1 MSDAQTI
8 TTADI
13 PRDGDGRLFSPK
25 IVLGMILAGVF
36 AFSAFVVLSTYAPD
50 LQSGDNGQAHALSK
64 SAVGYGGMVRLL
76 RGLDEPVVVSRRDL
90 SRDQPALIIFT
101 PGPNVSRDAYI
112 KAAQLS
118 SRTLVVLPKWRGGL
132 DPKHPGWV
140 SDLKPIAPRDQ
151 TDLLKAIGTPK
162 ATTAIA
168 KGAGPRRLVGAPG
181 SLAEGMS
188 VDTGPIRDLQSV
200 SGPGLVPVLTDAQGR
215 IVLARRM
222 PTETYILADPD
233 LINTMGLKDIRTAR
247 AGVGIL
253 RTLRDDGAVG
263 RAYRQDVGRTIAFD
277 VTLNG
282 FARSRSVLKLA
293 FEAPFVG
300 ATLCLVAAALLMG
313 LHAAARFRA
322 VRRGERALALGK
334 DALIDNSAG
343 LIRMAKREPAL
354 APRYAE
360 LQRAAATKALG
371 GARAGGSRLEG
382 QALTDFLDR
391 QGERFGAADSAS
403 NLDEETRTVRSLGDL
418 MKVAAKW
425 HQWRLEM
432 TRERR

>member
-1 MSDAQTI
+1 MSAVET
-8 TTADI
+8 TTATPL

-25 IVLGMILAGVF
+25 VVLGMIVAGVF

-76 RGLDEPVVVSRRDL
+76 RNLGEPVLVSRRDL

-101 PGPNVSRDAYI
+101 PSPNVSRDAYV

-140 SDLKPIAPRDQ
+140 AALKPIRPADQ
-151 TDLLKAIGTPK
+151 ADLLKAIGTPK
-162 ATTAIA
+162 AKTTVA
-168 KGAGPRRLVGAPG
+168 KGVGPLRLVGAPG
-181 SLAEGMS
+181 GLAEGMS
-188 VDTGPIRDLQSV
+188 VDAGPIRNLQSL
-200 SGPGLVPVLTDAQGR
+200 SGPGLVPILTDPQGR
-215 IVLARRM
+215 IILARRM

-247 AGVGIL
+247 AGVRIL
-253 RTLRDDGAVG
+253 RILRDDGDRG
-263 RAYRQDVGRTIAFD
+263 GAYRRDVGRTIAFD

-282 FARSRSVLKLA
+282 FARSNSVLKLA

-343 LIRMAKREPAL
+343 LIRMARREPAL

-371 GARAGGSRLEG
+371 GLRAGGSRLEG

>member
-1 MSDAQTI
+1 MSDAPTM
-8 TTADI
+8 TTTEL

-25 IVLGMILAGVF
+25 VVLGMIMAGVF

-76 RGLDEPVVVSRRDL
+76 QNLGEPVIVSRRDL
-90 SRDQPALIIFT
+90 RREEPALIIFA
-101 PGPNVSRDAYI
+101 PDSGVSRDAYV

-118 SRTLVVLPKWRGGL
+118 SRTLVVLPKWNGGL

-140 SDLKPIAPRDQ
+140 AGLTPMRPQAQ
-151 TDLLKAIGTPK
+151 TGLLKAIGAPK
-162 ATTAIA
+162 ASTAIA
-168 KGAGPRRLVGAPG
+168 ADTGPRRLIGAPG
-181 SLAEGMS
+181 GMAEGLS
-188 VDTGPIRDLQSV
+188 VETGPIKNLQTV
-200 SGPGLVPVLTDAQGR
+200 SGPNLAPVLTDTQGR

-233 LINTMGLKDIRTAR
+233 LINTMGLKDVRTAR

-253 RTLRDDGAVG
+253 RMLRDDGMYQR
-263 RAYRQDVGRTIAFD
+263 RAGEIIAFD

-334 DALIDNSAG
+334 EALIDNSAG

-360 LQRAAATKALG
+360 LQRAAAVKALG
-371 GARAGGSRLEG
+371 GFRAGGSRLEG

-403 NLDEETRTVRSLGDL
+403 RLDEETRTVRSLGDL

-432 TRERR
+432 TRERG

>member
-1 MSDAQTI
+1 MSEAAIAPPTVQ
-8 TTADI
+8 AGAKS
-13 PRDGDGRLFSPK
+13 GDSLLFSPK

-50 LQSGDNGQAHALSK
+50 LQSGDDGRAHALSR
-64 SAVGYGGMVRLL
+64 SAVGYGGMVQLL
-76 RGLDEPVVVSRRDL
+76 RGMGEPVLVARRDL
-90 SRDQPALIIFT
+90 SREEPALIIFT
-101 PGPNVSRDAYI
+101 PDNGLSRDDYA
-112 KAAQLS
+112 KAARLT

-132 DPKHPGWV
+132 DPRHPGWV
-140 SDLKPIAPRDQ
+140 GDLQPLAPKEQ
-151 TDLLKAIGTPK
+151 AGLLKAIGVPK
-162 ATTAIA
+162 ATITVAKA
-168 KGAGPRRLVGAPG
+168 KGSLRLVGAPG
-181 SLAEGMS
+181 SLAEGMA
-188 VDTGPIRDLQSV
+188 VDAGPIRNLQSL
-200 SGPGLVPVLTDAQGR
+200 SGPDLAPVLVDAQGR
-215 IVLARRM
+215 IVLAWRM

-233 LINTMGLKDIRTAR
+233 LINTMGLKDVRTAQ

-253 RTLRDDGAVG
+253 RMLRDDAAGGG
-263 RAYRQDVGRTIAFD
+263 RVYREDRGRTIAFD

-282 FARSRSVLKLA
+282 FSRSRSVLKLA
-293 FEAPFVG
+293 FEPPFVG
-300 ATLCLVAAALLMG
+300 ATLCLVGAALLMG

-343 LIRMAKREPAL
+343 LIRMAKREPAM

-360 LQRAAATKALG
+360 LQRAAAARALG
-371 GARAGGSRLEG
+371 GPRLSG

-403 NLDEETRTVRSLGDL
+403 TLDEATRAVRSPGDL
-418 MKVAAKW
+418 IKVAHRW

>member
-1 MSDAQTI
+1 MSDTPSATLRQ
-8 TTADI
+8 D
-13 PRDGDGRLFSPK
+13 DGETLLFSPK
-25 IVLGMILAGVF
+25 VVLGMILAGVF

-50 LQSGDNGQAHALSK
+50 LQSGDNGQAHALSR
-64 SAVGYGGMVRLL
+64 SAVGYGGVVKLL
-76 RGLDEPVVVSRRDL
+76 RAEGEPVLVSRRDL
-90 SRDQPALIIFT
+90 SREPPALMVLT
-101 PGPNVSRDAYI
+101 PAPGLGRDAYT
-112 KAAQLS
+112 KVAKLP
-118 SRTLVVLPKWRGGL
+118 SRTLVVLPKWRGGP
-132 DPKHPGWV
+132 DPRHPGWV
-140 SDLKPIAPRDQ
+140 AGLEQIEPSRQ
-151 TDLLKAIGTPK
+151 TGLLKAIGIPK
-162 ATTAIA
+162 ATLALG
-168 KGAGPRRLVGAPG
+168 KVSGPLKLVGAPG

-188 VDTGPIRDLQSV
+188 VDAGPISTLQSIA
-200 SGPGLVPVLTDAQGR
+200 GPGLVPVLTDAQGR

-247 AGVGIL
+247 AGVGLL
-253 RTLRDDGAVG
+253 RILRDDAIASGASF
-263 RAYRQDVGRTIAFD
+263 RRSQGRTIAFD

-282 FARSRSVLKLA
+282 FARSPSVLKLG
-293 FEAPFVG
+293 FEPPFVG

-343 LIRMAKREPAL
+343 LIRMVRREPAM

-360 LQRAAATKALG
+360 LQRAAALRALG
-371 GARAGGSRLEG
+371 GLRSGGARLEG

-391 QGERFGAADSAS
+391 QGERFGAADRVST
-403 NLDEETRTVRSLGDL
+403 LDEETRAVRSVGDL
-418 MKVAAKW
+418 MKVVAKW
-425 HQWRLEM
+425 YQWRLEM